1 MPVNVTLIG
10 LGHMGRIHLSKL
22 CAFKDVA
29 VSGVYDIDAARAR
42 ENAEQ
47 YSVPVFPGHSEA
59 IEASTCAVIATPT
72 ESHYSIARQ
81 CLERGVHVF
90 LEKPITVLPEEAR
103 ELVDM
108 ARSKGLVLQVGHL
121 ERLNPAFTRALPS
134 IKKPVLIE
142 TRRISPFTGR
152 STDVDVVLDLMI
164 HDLDLV
170 LSLAGGTI
178 KDVSAQG
185 ICFVSDLY
193 DTVNARI
200 EFSDG
205 CAASLTASR
214 VAAHR
219 ERSIIIYEE
228 RSTHYV
234 DLMQGKLVTVT
245 SAGSGKT
252 DISEYAAEQMDPVRD
267 ELHQFVMA
275 AAGNGKP
282 SVTGMDGLKALEL
295 ANRIRNHIAGKHGAA
310 HQ

>member
-22 CAFKDVA
+22 CTFEGIT
-29 VSGVYDIDAARAR
+29 VSGICDIDAARAR
-42 ENAEQ
+42 ECSEQ
-47 YSVPVFPGHSEA
+47 YSVPVFPGYQEA
-59 IEASTCAVIATPT
+59 IDSATCAVIATPT

-90 LEKPITVLPEEAR
+90 LEKPITVSPGEAR

-108 ARSKGLVLQVGHL
+108 ARAKGLVLQVGHL
-121 ERLNPAFTRALPS
+121 ERLNPALTRALAS
-134 IKKPVLIE
+134 IKKPLFIE

-170 LSLAGGTI
+170 LSLSRGI
-178 KDVSAQG
+178 VKDLSADG
-185 ICFVSDLY
+185 ICFATDRY

-205 CAASLTASR
+205 CVANLTASR
-214 VAAHR
+214 VAGHR
-219 ERSIIIYEE
+219 ERSITIYEE
-228 RSTHYV
+228 KTTFYV
-234 DLMQGKLVTVT
+234 NLMQGKLVTVT
-245 SAGSGKT
+245 STGNEKI
-252 DISEYAAEQMDPVRD
+252 DITEYICEQMDPVKD
-267 ELHQFVMA
+267 ELLQFIMA
-275 AAGNGKP
+275 AAGNCAP

-295 ANRIRNHIAGKHGAA
+295 ANRIRDHIAGKHGAA
-310 HQ
+310 H

>member
-1 MPVNVTLIG
+1 MPVNVALIG

-22 CAFKDVA
+22 CAFEGVA
-29 VSGVYDIDAARAR
+29 VSGIHDIDDTRAR
-42 ENAEQ
+42 ECAEQ
-47 YSVPVFPGHSEA
+47 YSVPVFPDHSDL
-59 IEASTCAVIATPT
+59 IDRSTCAIIATPT

-90 LEKPITVLPEEAR
+90 IEKPITVLPEEAR

-108 ARSKGLVLQVGHL
+108 ARSRGLVIQVGHL
-121 ERLNPAFTRALPS
+121 ERLNPALARALPYV
-134 IKKPVLIE
+134 KKPLLIE

-170 LSLAGGTI
+170 LSLARGTV
-178 KDVSAQG
+178 KDVSAEG
-185 ICFVSDLY
+185 ICFVTDVY

-205 CAASLTASR
+205 CIASLTASR
-214 VAAHR
+214 VAAYR

-228 RSTHYV
+228 RSTFYV
-234 DLMQGKLVTVT
+234 DLMQGKLLTVT
-245 SAGSGKT
+245 SAGNVKT
-252 DISEYAAEQMDPVRD
+252 DITEFACDQMDPVKD
-267 ELHQFVMA
+267 ELLQFVTA
-275 AAGNGKP
+275 AAGNGTP
-282 SVTGMDGLKALEL
+282 SVTGIDGLKALEL
-295 ANRIRNHIAGKHGAA
+295 ANRIRNYIAGKHGAA

>member
-1 MPVNVTLIG
+1 MPVNVALIG

-22 CAFKDVA
+22 CTFKDIT

-42 ENAEQ
+42 ESAEQ
-47 YSVPVFPGHSEA
+47 YSVPVLPGYSEA
-59 IEASTCAVIATPT
+59 IDASTCAVIATPT

-90 LEKPITVLPEEAR
+90 LEKPVTVLPEEAR

-121 ERLNPAFTRALPS
+121 ERLNPAFTRALPHVR
-134 IKKPVLIE
+134 KPVLIE
-142 TRRISPFTGR
+142 TRRISPYTGR

-170 LSLAGGTI
+170 LSLAGGTV

-205 CAASLTASR
+205 CIASLTASR
-214 VAAHR
+214 VAPHR
-219 ERSIIIYEE
+219 ERSITIYDEK
-228 RSTHYV
+228 STFYV

-245 SAGSGKT
+245 STGNGKT
-252 DISEYAAEQMDPVRD
+252 DITEHTSEQMDPVRD
-267 ELHQFVMA
+267 ELLQFVTA

-295 ANRIRNHIAGKHGAA
+295 ANRIRNYIAGKHGAA